1 MKELA
6 QVRTS
11 ALEIGYE
18 HSGATDAP
26 IVVLLHGYPF
36 DVRAF
41 DGVVP
46 ILNEAGFRT
55 IVPFLRGYGPTRF
68 LSLDTPRSGEQAALG
83 MDLLVYTARFRG
95 RRCAYRNGL
104 KYLSARR
111 SAGFSFFHLGIF
123 QMSEAMNQSCRI

>member
-11 ALEIGYE
+11 ALKIGYE

-46 ILNEAGFRT
+46 ILNAAGFRT

-68 LSLDTPRSGEQAALG
+68 LSADTPRSGQQAALG
-83 MDLLVYTARFRG
+83 KDLLDLLDALRIERAALAGYDWGG
-95 RRCAYRNGL
+95 RAACIVAALWPQRERCLVTG
-104 KYLSARR
+104 
-111 SAGFSFFHLGIF
+111 AGY
-123 QMSEAMNQSCRI
+123 